1 MQIYTKPGTS
11 PCLLSKKC
19 CPAVFKR
26 RDICRD
32 FCLIFGLA
40 AIVSV
45 AGWVES
51 AGEWPIKGEKRGISQ
66 WRYTPQMMVDMLPK
80 GEHSFANGATDACT
94 RWGRCRLKVRPQ
106 ASLYRNFRS

>member
-1 MQIYTKPGTS
+1 MFSYLQIYTKLGTS

-19 CPAVFKR
+19 CPTVFKR

-32 FCLIFGLA
+32 FCLIFGLV

-51 AGEWPIKGEKRGISQ
+51 AGEWPIKDEKRGVS
-66 WRYTPQMMVDMLPK
+66 
-80 GEHSFANGATDACT
+80 
-94 RWGRCRLKVRPQ
+94 
-106 ASLYRNFRS
+106 

>member
-19 CPAVFKR
+19 CPTVFKR

-45 AGWVES
+45 AG
-51 AGEWPIKGEKRGISQ
+51 GLNR
-66 WRYTPQMMVDMLPK
+66 R
-80 GEHSFANGATDACT
+80 ANG
-94 RWGRCRLKVRPQ
+94 RLRTKKGV
-106 ASLYRNFRS
+106 YRNGDTPLG

>member
-1 MQIYTKPGTS
+1 MQIYTKPLTFA
-11 PCLLSKKC
+11 CLLSKKC

-26 RDICRD
+26 RDIRRD

-51 AGEWPIKGEKRGISQ
+51 AGEWPIKDEKRGVS
-66 WRYTPQMMVDMLPK
+66 
-80 GEHSFANGATDACT
+80 
-94 RWGRCRLKVRPQ
+94 
-106 ASLYRNFRS
+106 

>member
-1 MQIYTKPGTS
+1 MFSCLQIYTKPGTS

-45 AGWVES
+45 AGGVES
-51 AGEWPIKGEKRGISQ
+51 AGEWPIMAKKGVNRKGD
-66 WRYTPQMMVDMLPK
+66 TPL
-80 GEHSFANGATDACT
+80 
-94 RWGRCRLKVRPQ
+94 R
-106 ASLYRNFRS
+106 